1 MLEGISNLNPTLAGF
16 KLHQDIK
23 TWPIL
28 CQKTYIVHPLI
39 ALDNIRRYYK
49 PRLAYKTNASVI
61 F

>member
-39 ALDNIRRYYK
+39 ALDNIDGIKTQDWRTK
-49 PRLAYKTNASVI
+49 PMPV
-61 F
+61 